1 MDDLLDSEI
10 QFSEWTDSLED
21 EWMDIEQPINQES
34 LQENTINSSDANNGG
49 NASNRGKNNENY
61 RTKINDRL

>member
-21 EWMDIEQPINQES
+21 EWMDIEQPVNQES
-34 LQENTINSSDANNGG
+34 VQVNTINSTDKNDVG
-49 NASNRGKNNENY
+49 NATNRGIK
-61 RTKINDRL
+61 TKIFHYA